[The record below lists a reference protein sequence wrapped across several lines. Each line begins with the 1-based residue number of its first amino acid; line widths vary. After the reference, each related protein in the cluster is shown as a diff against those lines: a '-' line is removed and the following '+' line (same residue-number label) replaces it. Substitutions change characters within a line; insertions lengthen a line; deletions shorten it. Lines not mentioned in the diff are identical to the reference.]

1 MPRTP
6 HEMEWNRSQAMD
18 RGVILNEMKVDIV
31 NDFKLGHR
39 HRIDIVI
46 NSLEG
51 GGAERVMVALAN
63 EFAEQGDFVRL
74 IALCREGPYISEIS
88 DTVVF
93 CCIHAKRARAAVRSL
108 ANLFRKDTPYVI
120 LSSQWHVNI
129 ATIVAR
135 TMSGINPRLVI
146 REGTT
151 LGIYKTGSIAR
162 IQDIL
167 KRLPYRMAD
176 AIIAPSVGAAESLAN
191 FAAVPR
197 SLIYAI
203 PNPVDVDHL
212 QSKSKEVC
220 GAIRHVR
227 RKYIAAL
234 GRLSPEKGFDV
245 LLRAFAGIVG
255 RVDVDLIVTGDGQ
268 SKIELVELSRALG
281 IYDRVHFTGYIENP
295 FPILAR
301 SELFVLASRREGMPN
316 ALLQALALNIP
327 VIATD
332 CPSGP
337 REILE
342 TLSCGRLVPVDDV
355 GALCDA
361 MLLSLS
367 ECFSTKTSDLIQMHF
382 GSSQI
387 AMRFR
392 SIMLDLQ

>member
-63 EFAEQGDFVRL
+63 EFAEQGEFVRL

-151 LGIYKTGSIAR
+151 LGINKTGSIAR

-191 FAAVPR
+191 FAAGPR

>member
-1 MPRTP
+1 
-6 HEMEWNRSQAMD
+6 MD
-18 RGVILNEMKVDIV
+18 RIITINVMLDEVFHDS
-31 NDFKLGHR
+31 KLGQR

-51 GGAERVMVALAN
+51 GGAERIMVALAN

-74 IALCREGPYISEIS
+74 IALCREGPYVSEIA
-88 DTVVF
+88 DTVFF
-93 CCIHAKRARAAVRSL
+93 CSIHAKRARAAVRSL
-108 ANLFRKDTPYVI
+108 AGLFRNDPPYVI
-120 LSSQWHVNI
+120 LSSQWHANI

-135 TMSGINPRLVI
+135 TMSGINARLAI

-151 LGIYKTGSIAR
+151 LGIKKTGSIAR

-167 KRLPYRMAD
+167 KRLPYRMVNAV
-176 AIIAPSVGAAESLAN
+176 IAPSVGAAESLAN

-197 SLIYAI
+197 SLIHAI

-212 QSKSKEVC
+212 QSKSKEDC
-220 GAIRHVR
+220 GALRHVR
-227 RKYIAAL
+227 RKYVAAL

-245 LLRAFAGIVG
+245 LLRAFAGVAG
-255 RVDVDLIVTGDGQ
+255 RVDVDLVIAGDGQ
-268 SKIELVELSRALG
+268 SKLALVQLSQALG

-342 TLSCGRLVPVDDV
+342 TLACGHLVPVDDV
-355 GALCDA
+355 VALCDA

-367 ECFSTKTSDLIQMHF
+367 RRSSTKTSDLIRMHF

-392 SIMLDLQ
+392 SAMLDLQ

>member
-63 EFAEQGDFVRL
+63 EFAEQGEFVRL

-151 LGIYKTGSIAR
+151 LGINKTGSIAR

-268 SKIELVELSRALG
+268 SKLELVELSRALG

>member
-1 MPRTP
+1 MD
-6 HEMEWNRSQAMD
+6 WNRSRAID
-18 RGVILNEMKVDIV
+18 CGVILNEMKVDIV
-31 NDFKLGHR
+31 NDSKLGQR
-39 HRIDIVI
+39 HRIDVVI

-88 DTVVF
+88 DKVSF
-93 CCIHAKRARAAVRSL
+93 CSIHAKRARAAVRSL
-108 ANLFRKDTPYVI
+108 ADLFRKDPPYVI
-120 LSSQWHVNI
+120 LSSQWHANI
-129 ATIVAR
+129 ATILAR
-135 TMSGINPRLVI
+135 TMSGINARLAI

-176 AIIAPSVGAAESLAN
+176 AIIAPSVGAAESLAH

-203 PNPVDVDHL
+203 PNPVDVDYL
-212 QSKSKEVC
+212 QSKSKEDC
-220 GAIRHVR
+220 GALRHVR
-227 RKYIAAL
+227 RKYVAAL

-245 LLRAFAGIVG
+245 LLRAFAGVVG
-255 RVDVDLIVTGDGQ
+255 RVDVDLVIVGDGQ
-268 SKIELVELSRALG
+268 SKLALADLSRALG
-281 IYDRVHFTGYIENP
+281 IYDRVHFTGYVENP

-301 SELFVLASRREGMPN
+301 SELFVLTSRREGMPN

-342 TLSCGRLVPVDDV
+342 TLSCGHLVPVDDV
-355 GALCDA
+355 GAICDA
-361 MLLSLS
+361 ILMSLS
-367 ECFSTKTSDLIQMHF
+367 GRSSTKTSDLIQMHF

-387 AMRFR
+387 TMRFR
-392 SIMLDLQ
+392 SRMVGLQ

>member
-63 EFAEQGDFVRL
+63 EFAEQGEFVRL

-151 LGIYKTGSIAR
+151 LGINKTGSIAR